1 MRPAARAGMG
11 EGDRGGAGQP
21 AARLGPGS
29 RRRAGR
35 RLGRN
40 GRFYRDG
47 AEYLGH
53 LRRLGRTDYA
63 FEDEMYYTMP
73 AVSSPSGG

>member
-1 MRPAARAGMG
+1 MRPAARVGMG
-11 EGDRGGAGQP
+11 DGGRGGAAG
-21 AARLGPGS
+21 G

-35 RLGRN
+35 RIGRN

-73 AVSSPSGG
+73 AVSSPPGG